1 MKQRQEVPRPLAI
14 GVIVA
19 IAIMLLIIIFA
30 PQVKAQTFG
39 KPSNGTKF
47 SRSLQAQNSWGNY
60 QASYRK
66 EMIRDAKE
74 SRKASRNQRRLEI
87 DRQRFLAK
95 IEKVNNS

>member
-47 SRSLQAQNSWGNY
+47 SRSLQLQNS
-60 QASYRK
+60 
-66 EMIRDAKE
+66 
-74 SRKASRNQRRLEI
+74 
-87 DRQRFLAK
+87 
-95 IEKVNNS
+95 